1 MPHLRLSDR
10 LLSEII
16 SVRFNREHLLIL
28 EYNPT
33 VVMLSRRIL
42 SRLYDLTLGYDTF
55 NNI

>member
-28 EYNPT
+28 EYHPT